1 MNSSRHTRQPAAHQP
16 GPGASTALEVRN
28 VTVRYGSVLA
38 LDEASAVIGR
48 GRICGL
54 VGMNGAG
61 KSTLFKSIVGSLKP
75 QSGSVRIAGL
85 PPAKARRAGLIGY
98 VPQAE
103 IVDWDFPITVREVV
117 GTGRYGRTGITR
129 RLTRADQDAVEAAL
143 GRVELS
149 ELAGRQIGQLSGGQR
164 KRAFVARG
172 LAQGASVLLLDEPF
186 AGVDKRSEQ
195 MISTVLRE
203 AADAGTTIVVS
214 THDLHALPDLADE
227 AILLMR
233 RVLLHDSPAEV
244 LRPQNLALAFG
255 LDPLGRPTDTRRAD
269 EAPADGGAAVAGESV
284 AEAEAAA
291 AGDAAAADENWD
303 GETR

>member
-1 MNSSRHTRQPAAHQP
+1 M
-16 GPGASTALEVRN
+16 STALEIRD

-38 LDEASAVIGR
+38 LDAASAVIGR

-61 KSTLFKSIVGSLKP
+61 KSTLFKAIVGSLRP

-85 PPAKARRAGLIGY
+85 PPAKARRAGIIGY

-103 IVDWDFPITVREVV
+103 TVDWDFPITVREVV
-117 GTGRYGRTGITR
+117 GTGRYGHTGFTR
-129 RLTRADQDAVEAAL
+129 RLTRADQQAVEAAL
-143 GRVELS
+143 ARVELTD
-149 ELAGRQIGQLSGGQR
+149 LAQRQIGQLSGGQR

-172 LAQGASVLLLDEPF
+172 LAQEASVLLLDEPF

-195 MISTVLRE
+195 MISAVLRE
-203 AADAGTTIVVS
+203 AADAGTTVVVS

-233 RVLLHDSPAEV
+233 RVLMHDTPAEV
-244 LRPQNLALAFG
+244 LQPQNLARAFG
-255 LDPLGRPTDTRRAD
+255 LDPLSRSENAQQTGET
-269 EAPADGGAAVAGESV
+269 PAGGAAEP
-284 AEAEAAA
+284 AEAWE
-291 AGDAAAADENWD
+291 
-303 GETR
+303 GERR